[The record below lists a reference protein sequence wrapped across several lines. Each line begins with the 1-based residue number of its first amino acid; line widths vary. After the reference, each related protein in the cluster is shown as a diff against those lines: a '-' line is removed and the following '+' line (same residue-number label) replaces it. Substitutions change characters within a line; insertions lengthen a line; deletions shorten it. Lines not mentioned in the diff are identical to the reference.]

1 MTREDSE
8 QLDRIIEAMSD
19 ADKAELVERLRR
31 AMEAKHGAPPPA
43 DRMTEEQVQAAREFL
58 DEFANLPTEH
68 DPYEALGYSNEA
80 HDKILY
86 DLEQQ

>member
-31 AMEAKHGAPPPA
+31 AMEAKHDAPPSA
-43 DRMTEEQVQAAREFL
+43 DRMTDEQLQAVKEVLEEIAS
-58 DEFANLPTEH
+58 LPVEE
-68 DPYEALGYSNEA
+68 DPYASLGYSNEA

-86 DLEQQ
+86 DLEQS